1 MINDKMYAPI
11 PQYTLSQ
18 SLGIWAAA
26 TLPMAVL
33 GWLATPLLA
42 PFIDPCL
49 SIAGVTRVLLL
60 TLGLIWQFIFTLLI
74 VRREAGALTWAIF
87 RQRLWLT
94 PPRDPLTGLSYRRL
108 WLWLLPLF
116 LALFVIEFCITPLL
130 NERWVAFF
138 PWLAE
143 PPAYS
148 LATFMNTP
156 ANRLQLVGAW
166 WFFAL
171 FLLLALFNTVLGEE
185 LLFHG
190 LLLPRMQG
198 AFGRWDWAVNG
209 LFYGFYHLHQ
219 PWGIPG
225 NILGTC
231 LFAFGAR
238 RFQCTWVSII
248 LHSAQSVF
256 FGVLI
261 LGLVLG
267 MGG

>member
-1 MINDKMYAPI
+1 MINDRMYAPI
-11 PQYTLSQ
+11 SPYTLRQ
-18 SLGIWAAA
+18 ILGIWATA

-33 GWLATPLLA
+33 GWLVNPLLA
-42 PFIDPCL
+42 PLLDPQVGV
-49 SIAGVTRVLLL
+49 AGVTRVLLL
-60 TLGLIWQFIFTLLI
+60 TLGLIWQFIFSLWL
-74 VRREAGALTWAIF
+74 VRCEAGALTWATI
-87 RQRLWLT
+87 RQRLWLN
-94 PPRDPLTGLSYRRL
+94 PPRDPLTGLSYKRL
-108 WLWLLPLF
+108 WLWLIPLF
-116 LALFVIEFCITPLL
+116 LALLVIEFGISPVL

-148 LATFMNTP
+148 LAVFLNSP
-156 ANRLQLVGAW
+156 ANRVQLVGAW

-171 FLLLALFNTVLGEE
+171 FVILALFNTFLGEE

-190 LLLPRMQG
+190 VLLPRMKG
-198 AFGRWDWAVNG
+198 VFGQWDWVANG
-209 LFYGFYHLHQ
+209 MLFGFYHLHQ

-225 NILGTC
+225 NILATC

-238 RFQCTWVSII
+238 RFQSVWLSII

-256 FGVLI
+256 LGLLI

-267 MGG
+267 IA